1 VIHFFDLFLVFF
13 LGFAAGFD
21 LRERRIPNWL
31 VLFALTGGILLNF
44 WRGMPQLLNS
54 LEGFGLGV
62 GIFLIPF
69 ALGWLGAGDVKLLGA
84 VGAVLGAHW
93 LPRVIFYSALVGGV
107 FALAA
112 IALRGMDLKVVKGA
126 WRDFTLLIMSQG
138 TVLPETVSERGRGGV
153 RTIPYGVAIVC
164 GTLMA
169 FYVDPTGD
177 WAGF

>member
-1 VIHFFDLFLVFF
+1 MVIHFFDLFLIFF
-13 LGFAAGFD
+13 LGLAAGFD

-31 VLFALTGGILLNF
+31 VLVALTGGSVLNF
-44 WRGMPQLLNS
+44 WQGLPQLLSS

-112 IALRGMDLKVVKGA
+112 VALR
-126 WRDFTLLIMSQG
+126 
-138 TVLPETVSERGRGGV
+138 
-153 RTIPYGVAIVC
+153 
-164 GTLMA
+164 
-169 FYVDPTGD
+169 
-177 WAGF
+177 

>member
-1 VIHFFDLFLVFF
+1 MIHFFDLFLVFF
-13 LGFAAGFD
+13 LGLAAGFD

-31 VLFALTGGILLNF
+31 VLFALTGGILLNL
-44 WRGMPQLLNS
+44 GMPQLLNS
-54 LEGFGLGV
+54 LEGFGLGI
-62 GIFLIPF
+62 GIFLLPF

-84 VGAVLGAHW
+84 VGAVLGVQW
-93 LPRVIFYSALVGGV
+93 LPRVIFYSALAGGV
-107 FALAA
+107 SALVA
-112 IALRGMDLKVVKGA
+112 IALRGMDLKVFKGA

-138 TVLPETVSERGRGGV
+138 AVLPETVSERGRGGA